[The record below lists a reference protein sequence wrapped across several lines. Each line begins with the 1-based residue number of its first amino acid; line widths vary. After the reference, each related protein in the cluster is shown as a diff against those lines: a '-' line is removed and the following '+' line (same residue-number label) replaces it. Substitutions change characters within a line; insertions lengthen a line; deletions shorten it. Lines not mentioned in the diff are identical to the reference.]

1 MEGLIAE
8 GGGTHIRLS
17 TLELAPVLRNGSFAL
32 AKTCGCERQ
41 SGKGSGNGSFPRRKA
56 ASEASV
62 ENRGFSKRSLCV
74 LAPVLRTASFSFM
87 KRGRVR
93 KCTPARPLQ
102 RPSIL
107 KNANPA
113 VWRDLRDFLESRSLW
128 HSHEYSTKRI
138 ENSKQPG
145 T

>member
-32 AKTCGCERQ
+32 AKTCGCELR
-41 SGKGSGNGSFPRRKA
+41 SVTHIFLLKNCAAPPRRRS
-56 ASEASV
+56 ASGLAPLSYR
-62 ENRGFSKRSLCV
+62 RGS
-74 LAPVLRTASFSFM
+74 PVLRIASFSFM

-93 KCTPARPLQ
+93 KCTPATPLQ